1 MNWDGLV
8 LINKPADATSHT
20 VVQMVKQRLGV
31 SKAGHLGTLDPLATG
46 VFPVCLGRSTR
57 LSPFYMGA
65 DKCYIAQVGFGFF
78 TATDDREGEQEGPRR
93 KPLFSRDQLNE
104 AILSFQ
110 GEYNQKPPFFS
121 AKKVRGKKAYEL
133 ARKGIRPELAVQKV
147 MIHEIQLVHYE
158 NDAAVIYIHC
168 GSGTYVRSIARE
180 LGTILHCGAH
190 VTELTR
196 TRFSQYSVEQTCSPD
211 APIEK
216 LSASFIP
223 IEKMLSHLPEF
234 VIDPELGR
242 KILAGS
248 AINID
253 PRFDQEWVRIF
264 SSENTLL
271 ALAQVE
277 TQKDGQRL
285 QPKIVFN

>member
-8 LINKPADATSHT
+8 LINKPAEATSHT
-20 VVQMVKQRLGV
+20 VVQMVKRRLGV

-65 DKCYIAQVGFGFF
+65 DKCYIAQIRFGFF
-78 TATDDREGEQEGPRR
+78 TATDDREGEQEGSRHKIR
-93 KPLFSRDQLNE
+93 FTRDQLNE
-104 AILSFQ
+104 AVLSFK

-121 AKKVRGKKAYEL
+121 AKKIRGKKAYEL
-133 ARKGIRPELAVQKV
+133 ARRGARPDLALQKV

-158 NDAAVIYIHC
+158 NEAAVIYVHC
-168 GSGTYVRSIARE
+168 GSGTYVRSIARQ
-180 LGTILHCGAH
+180 LGTMLNCGAH

-196 TRFSQYSVEQTCSPD
+196 TRFSQFSIEQTCSPD
-211 APIEK
+211 APLEK
-216 LSASFIP
+216 LNACFVP

-234 VIDPELGR
+234 VIDQESGR
-242 KILAGS
+242 KIMAGS
-248 AINID
+248 AISVV

-264 SSENTLL
+264 DSQNTLI
-271 ALAQVE
+271 AMAQVE
-277 TQKDGQRL
+277 TQEDGQRL